1 MTPEELTP
9 DSPFTL
15 PGFFDALSDGRLVA
29 AVCSCGEVLV
39 PPRTACYA
47 CGGRDLEL
55 EDQPRTGEIYS
66 YTEVRTAPP
75 AFEDDAPY
83 TVAVVELDSGARLLG
98 RVDADYDAV
107 AIGDDVELRVRDPT
121 EAEREIALSHE
132 QDWPIHVFETV

>member
-1 MTPEELTP
+1 MTPEDLTA

-15 PGFFDALSDGRLVA
+15 PGFFDALADGRLVA
-29 AVCSCGEVLV
+29 AECACGEILV

-55 EDQPRTGEIYS
+55 AEQPRTGEVYS

-107 AIGDDVELRVRDPT
+107 AIGDAVELRVRDPT
-121 EAEREIALSHE
+121 EAEREMALAHE
-132 QDWPIHVFETV
+132 RDWPIHVFETV